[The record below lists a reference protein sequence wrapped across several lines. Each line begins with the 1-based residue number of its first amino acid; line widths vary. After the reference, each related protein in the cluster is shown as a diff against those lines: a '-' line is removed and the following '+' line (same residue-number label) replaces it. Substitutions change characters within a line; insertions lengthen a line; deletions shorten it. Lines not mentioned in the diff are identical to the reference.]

1 MGMPS
6 SLRCWCQFPWEG
18 VVMLFGMFCFLGD
31 SVWIVGNRSLT
42 LPMLRKDSSPYA
54 RLLSLGNR

>member
-1 MGMPS
+1 
-6 SLRCWCQFPWEG
+6 
-18 VVMLFGMFCFLGD
+18 MLFGMFCFLGD